1 MKKVFSLVILFFAFL
16 ICGFTFHEVLD
27 NQKVC
32 FDKKTDRYM
41 SYSEGCYALVKKTNS
56 GSGSYS
62 EYYDENNNL
71 FYMPSSSYEFFAGE
85 KFIGFN
91 NDELKFYEIK
101 GKNSR
106 LLSKDEV
113 KNIFPDYEIILISE
127 FDRNK
132 KYKLKNS
139 LFKSK
144 KILILNDT
152 NRTFHKFFVY
162 PESSRNSLD
171 KNSKSGMIKSIVTVY
186 GKKNVRLKHFGG
198 DEFEVV
204 VQ

>member
-16 ICGFTFHEVLD
+16 TCGFTFQEVLD
-27 NQKVC
+27 NQKFC

-41 SYSEGCYALVKKTNS
+41 PYSEGCYALVKKSNS
-56 GSGSYS
+56 GSASYS
-62 EYYDENNNL
+62 EYYGVDNNL
-71 FYMPSSSYEFFAGE
+71 FYAPPTNYEFFAGE
-85 KFIGFN
+85 KLVGFN

-101 GKNSR
+101 GKSSR
-106 LLSKDEV
+106 ILSKDEI
-113 KNIFPDYEIILISE
+113 KKMFPEYEIILISE
-127 FDRNK
+127 FDKNK
-132 KYKLKNS
+132 KYYLKNS

-162 PESSRNSLD
+162 PESSRNPLDIGLKEGMVKSL
-171 KNSKSGMIKSIVTVY
+171 ITVY

-204 VQ
+204 VK